1 LFFIKNIFMN
11 LSKSVV
17 GVLFL
22 SFCLASCNKSMQ
34 SPRDTGTRSTAAE
47 GITENVVFEN
57 GQDGYKCYR
66 IPAIVKAPNGDLLA
80 FAEARRNDCGDF
92 GDVDLVLKR
101 STDQGNSW
109 GKLQMVVD
117 FGDNQA
123 GNPAPVYDLTDPAFP
138 KGRLF
143 LFYNTGTA
151 HEADVRKGKAV
162 REVWYR
168 TSTDYGTTWSD
179 AVNITLQTSRPNA
192 PEANPAYSFKEDWR
206 SYANTPGHALQ
217 IQKGR
222 YRGRLFVAANHSAGP
237 PQEHS
242 RDYIAHAFYSD
253 DHGKTFKIS
262 PNLDYPGGNE
272 ATAAETSDG
281 SLLFNFRNQSGD
293 AKYRLQGFTKDAGES
308 WDEIRVMKDLPDP
321 VCQGSIINF
330 SPQKR
335 KPVLLFSNANSQ
347 TKREN
352 LTVRSSTDDGQTWSA
367 GRVIYAGPAAYSDL
381 VIQQNGNIGVLY
393 EKDGYKRISY
403 AQFGYSWLVK

>member
-1 LFFIKNIFMN
+1 MN
-11 LSKSVV
+11 LSKNVV

-22 SFCLASCNKSMQ
+22 SLCLASCQKSMQ
-34 SPRDTGTRSTAAE
+34 SPRDMGTRPTAAE

-57 GQDGYKCYR
+57 GQDGYTCYR

-101 STDQGNSW
+101 STDHGKSW
-109 GKLQMVVD
+109 GKLHMAVD

-151 HEADVRKGKAV
+151 HEADVRKGQAV

-192 PEANPAYSFKEDWR
+192 PSANPAYTFKEDWR

-217 IQKGR
+217 IQKGQ
-222 YRGRLFVAANHSAGP
+222 YKGRLFVAANHSAGP

-253 DHGKTFKIS
+253 DHGKTFKLS
-262 PNLDYPGGNE
+262 PNLDYAGGNE

-308 WDEIRVMKDLPDP
+308 WDEVRVMKDLPDP

-330 SPQKR
+330 SPKKG

-367 GRVIYAGPAAYSDL
+367 GKVIYAGPAAYSDL
-381 VIQQNGNIGVLY
+381 VIQQNGDIGVLY

-403 AQFGYSWLVK
+403 AQFGYRWLVK